1 MIVQKINL
9 KKILLLWLPIAAAY
23 VPLGMALGLFFTA
36 SDIAWYWAPL
46 ACIIIYAGSIEYLAV
61 SFISGGVSLFTV
73 AFTTFVVNF
82 RHIFYGLSFPYHRL
96 NGGLQKFYG
105 IWALT
110 DEIYGVTSAGKGKQL
125 NGREVTLLQIFAH
138 CTWVSSATIG
148 ALLGLIVPP
157 EIGGF
162 EFALTA
168 MFIVLAI
175 DAVKEAQD
183 SRLLLYVVVSAMV
196 GLVVEKFVIKDSFL
210 SIALIVYLG
219 CIMRDYKGHRNA
231 EHNNAR

>member
-1 MIVQKINL
+1 MMTQTINL

-36 SDIAWYWAPL
+36 SDIAWYWAPI

-96 NGGLQKFYG
+96 TGRLQKFYG

-125 NGREVTLLQIFAH
+125 NGREITVLQILAQ

-183 SRLLLYVVVSAMV
+183 FRLLIYVALSAII
-196 GLVVEKFVIKDSFL
+196 GLVVERFMINDSFL
-210 SIALIVYLG
+210 SVALIAYLA
-219 CIMRDYKGHRNA
+219 CIMSDYKKRKIGQK
-231 EHNNAR
+231 NAR